1 MPLYLAEIWL
11 NNPSPETAKEF
22 AGMIGSVAKDATSVG
37 APQGVR
43 VVAGPWASNEE
54 AKAIFV
60 VEIPDHT
67 TTFQVFSKNVLKGL
81 VEKRRLTPIVEW
93 SEVEKLA
100 QQL

>member
-11 NNPSPETAKEF
+11 KNPSPDRVKEV
-22 AGMIGSVAKDATSVG
+22 AGMIGSAAKDATSIG

-43 VVAGPWASNEE
+43 FVAGPWASNEE
-54 AKAIFV
+54 AKAVFV

-67 TTFQVFSKNVLKGL
+67 ATFQVFSMNVARGL
-81 VEKRRLTPIVEW
+81 IEKRRLTPIVEW
-93 SEVEKLA
+93 GEVEKMV